1 MKGGKKM
8 KGEEKMV
15 KKSSNLIGSWAFL
28 IGVVLAVVIGAGLLQ
43 INSTWTMI
51 LVIIGLIVGLL
62 NITGKEVEPFLIS
75 GAVLVIA
82 SSLGNNEL
90 GSIPILNG
98 ILSAL
103 LAIFVPATIIVAI
116 KNVFNLARH

>member
-1 MKGGKKM
+1 M

-15 KKSSNLIGSWAFL
+15 RKSSNLIGSWAFL

>member
-15 KKSSNLIGSWAFL
+15 RKSSNLIGSWAFL

>member
-15 KKSSNLIGSWAFL
+15 RKSSNLIGSWAFL
-28 IGVVLAVVIGAGLLQ
+28 VGVVLAIVIGAGLLQ

>member
-1 MKGGKKM
+1 M
-8 KGEEKMV
+8 KGEEKV
-15 KKSSNLIGSWAFL
+15 VRKNSNLIGSWAFL
-28 IGVVLAVVIGAGLLQ
+28 IGVVLAVVIGAGLLR
-43 INSTWTMI
+43 INSMWMLI
-51 LVIIGLIVGLL
+51 LVLIGLIVGLL
-62 NITGKEVEPFLIS
+62 NITGKEVESFLIS

-98 ILSAL
+98 ILDAL

-116 KNVFNLARH
+116 KNVFSLARH